1 MKNVSIK
8 DIAKQAGVSTT
19 TVSFVLNGKAEE
31 KRISPDLKNKILKLA
46 QKLNYKPNQLARG
59 LRTGSTQTVAL
70 IVEDISNIFF
80 ANISKVIEYELDR
93 FGYRLMYCSTENNDK
108 KAVAIMEMLL
118 HRQIDGFI
126 ITPTRGIR
134 KILEELAANQAAM
147 VLIDRYFPDLPIS
160 YVAVDNYAGAYQ
172 SVEFMIN
179 QGYSNIGIVTIE
191 YEQVQM
197 ERRYQG
203 YEDALRAHDIPIKP
217 NLIQKIPFGLAAP
230 DAVETISNFVIREP
244 EMNAIFFTTN
254 YLGTYGIESLKR
266 LRRNI
271 PSDMAVI
278 CFDDSDLFR
287 LNSPSI
293 TVVRQPFE
301 EIGHN
306 AVRIIL
312 DQLLEKSRE
321 LRQVILTPS
330 LIIRESVMQSVP
342 G

>member
-1 MKNVSIK
+1 MKSVSIK
-8 DIAKQAGVSTT
+8 DIAREAGVSTT

-46 QKLNYKPNQLARG
+46 QSLNYKPNQLARG

-80 ANISKVIEYELDR
+80 ANISKVIEDELDR

-118 HRQIDGFI
+118 QRQIDGFI
-126 ITPTRGIR
+126 ITPTIGIR
-134 KILEELAANQAAM
+134 KILEQLAANQAAM

-160 YVAVDNYAGAYQ
+160 YVAVDNYAGAFQ
-172 SVEFMIN
+172 SVAFMIN

-217 NLIQKIPFGLAAP
+217 NLIQKIPFGLAAT
-230 DAVETISNFVIREP
+230 DAVEAISNFVSREP
-244 EMNAIFFTTN
+244 AMNAIFFTTN
-254 YLGTYGIESLKR
+254 YLGTYGIESLKL
-266 LRRNI
+266 LRKNI

-278 CFDDSDLFR
+278 SFDDSDLFR

-312 DQLLEKSRE
+312 DQLLGKSRE
-321 LRQVILTPS
+321 LRQVILKPS
-330 LIIRESVMQSVP
+330 LIVRESVKQPVP